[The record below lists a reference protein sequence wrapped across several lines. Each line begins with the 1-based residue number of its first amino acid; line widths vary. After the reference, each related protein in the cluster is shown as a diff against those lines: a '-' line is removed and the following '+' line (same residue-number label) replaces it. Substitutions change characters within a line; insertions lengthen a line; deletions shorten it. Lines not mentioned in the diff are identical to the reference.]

1 MLQSSGSVYTNQDR
15 YTPLEF
21 SHFYLEAMFEEIM
34 GFDSFDIV
42 REQGSATG
50 LFTEEQILNKAYAEL
65 DFAFKK
71 GASQTNM

>member
-1 MLQSSGSVYTNQDR
+1 
-15 YTPLEF
+15 
-21 SHFYLEAMFEEIM
+21 M